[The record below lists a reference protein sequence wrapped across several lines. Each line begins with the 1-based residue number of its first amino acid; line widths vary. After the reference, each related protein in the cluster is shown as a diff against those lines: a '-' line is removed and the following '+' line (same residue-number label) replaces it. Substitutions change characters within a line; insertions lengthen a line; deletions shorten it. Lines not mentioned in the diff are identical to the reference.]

1 MLTHPFLDIA
11 YNPSVGYLLGG
22 IDVYDQEESLGESLW
37 GLDPNSDDREK
48 IIREYIIPYQSYL
61 SYKHKF
67 VLLNKLSSALK
78 DKDFDFSVF
87 FGVDVDS
94 HTATAWDASE
104 VETPRSFFELKTA
117 LRWQKKSVGASLP
130 RDLLNGQKIAS
141 KLAPTEGVIYT
152 LQCDIGKLTG
162 N

>member
-1 MLTHPFLDIA
+1 MLTHPFLDA
-11 YNPSVGYLLGG
+11 SYNPSVGYFLGG

-61 SYKHKF
+61 SYRHKF
-67 VLLNKLSSALK
+67 VLLNKLGSTLK

-104 VETPRSFFELKTA
+104 VETPRSFFEDIY
-117 LRWQKKSVGASLP
+117 RVASEVWMPELS
-130 RDLLNGQKIAS
+130 RAAEEDMS
-141 KLAPTEGVIYT
+141 T
-152 LQCDIGKLTG
+152 C
-162 N
+162 